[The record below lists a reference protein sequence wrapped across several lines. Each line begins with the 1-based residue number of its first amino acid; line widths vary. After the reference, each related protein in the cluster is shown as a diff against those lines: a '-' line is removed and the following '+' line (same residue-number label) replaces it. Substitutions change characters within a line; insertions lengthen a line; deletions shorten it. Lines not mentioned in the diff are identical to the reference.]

1 MSAIKIRRGL
11 NVPIHGAAVN
21 RTPQDRRDVR
31 HVALLP
37 FQESRGLKGRLL
49 VEEGARVRAGQP
61 VLVDRRDEA
70 VIFTA
75 PAAGILE
82 SVQRGERRSVLNLVF
97 KVDGQEHEPFQAPDR
112 LRAPA
117 QAVREALLRSGL
129 WPNLR
134 QRPYDKVAVSTD
146 IPGAIFVT
154 AMDTAPLAPRPLD
167 LVAGR
172 ELAFRAGLEVL
183 GRLLE
188 RPEGGE
194 PGPLYLCAP
203 ATENWSG
210 YVGGRAELKTFSGPH
225 PAGNVGTHIHFLYPV
240 GQKRLAWHIDA
251 QGVADIGDLWLNGKT
266 PTDRI
271 VAITGPAAKA
281 PKLVRT
287 RRGASLLELL
297 DGEIEARQVRVVCG
311 SALDGVP
318 APLGASN
325 GYLGRYCHQITLLED
340 ATKRELLT
348 WAMPIAGRFS
358 ATNLLFDKFF
368 RKRFN
373 FDTDENGSLRA
384 LVPVGQ
390 YESVMPL
397 DILPTQLIK
406 ALAAGDTDMAIKL
419 GVLELGEPDLA
430 LCQFVDNSKQPLTE
444 WLRNT
449 LAAIEKE
456 N

>member
-21 RTPQDRRDVR
+21 RTPLERRDIR
-31 HVALLP
+31 HVALMP
-37 FQESRGLKGRLL
+37 FLESRGLKGRLL
-49 VEEGARVRAGQP
+49 VEEGARVKAGQP
-61 VLVDRRDEA
+61 VLVDRRDEQA
-70 VIFTA
+70 LYTA
-75 PAAGILE
+75 PASGILQ
-82 SVQRGERRSVLNLVF
+82 SVQRGERRSVTNLVF
-97 KVDGQEHEPFQAPDR
+97 KVEGQEFEPFHAPDR
-112 LRAPA
+112 QRGQASDVRA
-117 QAVREALLRSGL
+117 ALLRSGF
-129 WPNLR
+129 WPCLR
-134 QRPYDKVAVSTD
+134 QRPFDSVARSTD
-146 IPGAIFVT
+146 VPGALFVT

-172 ELAFRAGLEVL
+172 EPAFRVGLEVL

-188 RPEGGE
+188 PADGTE

-203 ATENWSG
+203 ASENWSAF
-210 YVGGRAELKTFSGPH
+210 VAGRAELKTFKGPH
-225 PAGNVGTHIHFLYPV
+225 PAGNVGTHMHFLYPV
-240 GQKRLAWHIDA
+240 GPRRLAWYIDA
-251 QGVADIGDLWLNGKT
+251 QSVADIGDLWLHGRT

-287 RRGASLLELL
+287 RRGASLQELL
-297 DGEIEARQVRVVCG
+297 DGEIDARQVRVVCG
-311 SALDGVP
+311 SALDGS
-318 APLGASN
+318 AATLGGAN
-325 GYLGRYCHQITLLED
+325 GYLGRYGHQLTLLED
-340 ATKRELLT
+340 ATRRELLT
-348 WAMPIAGRFS
+348 WALPIAGRFS

-368 RKRFN
+368 RKRFK

-384 LVPVGQ
+384 LVPIGQ

-406 ALAAGDTDMAIKL
+406 ALASGDTEMAVKL

-449 LAAIEKE
+449 LATIQEE
-456 N
+456 M